1 LDAAA
6 ALLQSRGRM
15 ITILWNALIRVNSN
29 TVAADRA
36 VLGRLA
42 DQWRTEILPRYRT
55 LVTTAQERV
64 QWATPAQL
72 AGIVEEV
79 GTAAGE
85 YLFSLAMVGGS
96 AWKMEAVLAKF
107 VRQHLADG
115 LDSSYQALLRGLP
128 GLEAG
133 TPAHAVQSV
142 DWYHPTLGELAIAGE
157 ELDERN
163 YRREIVA
170 EREAAEEAC
179 RTILADRP
187 GLLVRFDALLEVAQR
202 YARLREQQARDFT
215 LGWPLLRRC
224 ALRLGEKFAEVG
236 VIDEPSDVFF
246 LTRAELDKRGD
257 LSDVVADRR
266 RRWEHQR
273 RLVAPLALGTPPK
286 AIRNLLHG
294 AAETARTRPIPPD
307 ALLTGEP
314 ASPGR
319 ATGPVRI
326 VRDPG
331 DFSRFEEGEVL
342 VAQLTAPAW
351 TPLFARAAAV
361 VTDGG
366 TLAAHASLVAR
377 EYGIPAV
384 VATGCATLRL
394 RVGQVVTVDGGAG
407 TVEVGRWPPR
417 LARRSQ

>member
-1 LDAAA
+1 MSVTIGARSWLSEKQPMRRAAPSS
-6 ALLQSRGRM
+6 LTGPGFSFGSTRF
-15 ITILWNALIRVNSN
+15 
-29 TVAADRA
+29 
-36 VLGRLA
+36 
-42 DQWRTEILPRYRT
+42 WRWRSG
-55 LVTTAQERV
+55 
-64 QWATPAQL
+64 TP
-72 AGIVEEV
+72 
-79 GTAAGE
+79 
-85 YLFSLAMVGGS
+85 GS
-96 AWKMEAVLAKF
+96 ASN
-107 VRQHLADG
+107 R
-115 LDSSYQALLRGLP
+115 RGTSP
-128 GLEAG
+128 WAG
-133 TPAHAVQSV
+133 
-142 DWYHPTLGELAIAGE
+142 
-157 ELDERN
+157 
-163 YRREIVA
+163 
-170 EREAAEEAC
+170 
-179 RTILADRP
+179 
-187 GLLVRFDALLEVAQR
+187 
-202 YARLREQQARDFT
+202 
-215 LGWPLLRRC
+215 RC

-307 ALLTGEP
+307 TLLTGEP

-331 DFSRFEEGEVL
+331 DLSRFEEGEVL

-394 RVGQVVTVDGGAG
+394 RDGQVVTLDGGAG

-417 LARRSQ
+417 LARRS